1 MLRKLLNK
9 LIKIKPKIE
18 CIYVKDGIIKI
29 NLETREYQYV
39 KCSNNVERG

>member
-18 CIYVKDGIIKI
+18 CINVMYECIYVKEGIIKR
-29 NLETREYQYV
+29 NLETRE
-39 KCSNNVERG
+39 